1 MGKELSGLTNE
12 LCAAVKD
19 GLPTRMDVKPALLQW
34 ALDRSRQ
41 TADQHV
47 QSWIDGKTAPTL
59 RQLETFAKKTHVPF
73 GYLLLREPPKD
84 TLPWPG
90 PPNPSGSL
98 VDFAHEVDGFCE
110 YIRDLRAGS
119 GADELPIVGREARMS
134 NAIRYVRSHLC
145 GPGPGPGLR
154 PAVLRGNAETAG
166 VVVIAPRRNRPGALL
181 DPSEFSGMVRADKFA
196 PVVAINGRSTVA
208 VRLSALCAGLAYVA
222 AGITCVIM
230 PDGQL
235 RFGAASD
242 GHEAHAL
249 RAGLA
254 EMTAARRIG
263 WPPISNTL
271 ADEVFAGARSGTFTY
286 LYAWRLVGVK
296 AFRQAE
302 AREAARA
309 GWTKTSRALPTTESK
324 TPPTKN
330 N

>member
-1 MGKELSGLTNE
+1 MAK
-12 LCAAVKD
+12 
-19 GLPTRMDVKPALLQW
+19 PTRMDAKPELLQW

-41 TADQHV
+41 TADQHI
-47 QSWIDGKTAPTL
+47 QSWIDGKTKPTM
-59 RQLETFAKKTHVPF
+59 RQLEAFAKKTHVPF

-119 GADELPIVGREARMS
+119 GARELPIVGREARAL

-145 GPGPGPGLR
+145 GPRLR
-154 PAVLRGNAETAG
+154 PAILRNNAETAG
-166 VVVIAPRRNRPGALL
+166 VVVLAPRRNRLGAPL
-181 DPSEFSGMVRADKFA
+181 DPTEFSGMVRADKFA

-208 VRLSALCAGLAYVA
+208 VRLSTLCVGLAYVA

-230 PDGQL
+230 PDGRL

-242 GHEAHAL
+242 GHEARAL
-249 RAGLA
+249 RDALAG
-254 EMTAARRIG
+254 MTAARRVG
-263 WPPISNTL
+263 WPPVSDRL

-286 LYAWRLVGVK
+286 LDAWRLVGVK

-302 AREAARA
+302 AREAAGNGGLTGA
-309 GWTKTSRALPTTESK
+309 IHT
-324 TPPTKN
+324 
-330 N
+330 

>member
-1 MGKELSGLTNE
+1 MAN
-12 LCAAVKD
+12 
-19 GLPTRMDVKPALLQW
+19 PTRMDAKPELLQW

-47 QSWIDGKTAPTL
+47 QSWIDGKTKPTM
-59 RQLETFAKKTHVPF
+59 RQLEAFAKKTHVPF

-110 YIRDLRAGS
+110 YIRDLRAGN
-119 GADELPIVGREARMS
+119 GADELPIVGREARAL
-134 NAIRYVRSHLC
+134 NAIRYVRSHMC
-145 GPGPGPGLR
+145 GPGPGLR
-154 PAVLRGNAETAG
+154 PTILRGNAETAG
-166 VVVIAPRRNRPGALL
+166 VVVLAPRRNRLGALL
-181 DPSEFSGMVRADKFA
+181 DPTEFSGMVRADKFA

-208 VRLSALCAGLAYVA
+208 VRLSTLCAGLAYVA

-242 GHEAHAL
+242 GHEARAL
-249 RAGLA
+249 RDALA
-254 EMTAARRIG
+254 EMTAARRVG
-263 WPPISNTL
+263 WPPVSDRL
-271 ADEVFAGARSGTFTY
+271 ADEVFAGARSGAFTY
-286 LYAWRLVGVK
+286 LDAWRLVGVK

-309 GWTKTSRALPTTESK
+309 GRTGRALPTAESK
-324 TPPTKN
+324 TPPAKN